1 MVRKALPCGAWRGR
15 SGPEAF
21 RIPLTRLHDEAAL
34 AALEARIKAEAI
46 AAIERLNL
54 RGVIG
59 DWAKPS

>member
-1 MVRKALPCGAWRGR
+1 MCGR

-21 RIPLTRLHDEAAL
+21 RIPLTCLNDAAAL
-34 AALEARIKAEAI
+34 AALEGRIKAEAI